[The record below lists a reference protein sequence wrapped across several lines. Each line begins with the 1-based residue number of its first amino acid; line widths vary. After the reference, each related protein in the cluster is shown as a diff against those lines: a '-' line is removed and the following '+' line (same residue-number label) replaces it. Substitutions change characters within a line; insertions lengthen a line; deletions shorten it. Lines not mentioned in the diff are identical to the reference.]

1 MKTLSERI
9 IWLMQT
15 YNLSQTDLAKIAKVK
30 QPSVAAW
37 VAGKTL
43 SLKAEVALAI
53 CEKLPVMYE
62 WLVKG
67 NGEPLPKGQTVEPI
81 TPDES
86 DDERFVKIK
95 VYKIRCSAGPG
106 YEPPTFEVDETAESK
121 SYRQSWLQK
130 HQIIKD
136 KLMIF
141 TVSGDSMEPLLW
153 EGDSIT
159 VNTSEKEVLNGKV
172 YVFTYRGEWRVKR
185 LRKLLDGGLL
195 VISENPSWKD
205 EEIPADQTDQVFII
219 GRVVDRSGNGGL

>member
-1 MKTLSERI
+1 
-9 IWLMQT
+9 
-15 YNLSQTDLAKIAKVK
+15 
-30 QPSVAAW
+30 
-37 VAGKTL
+37 
-43 SLKAEVALAI
+43 
-53 CEKLPVMYE
+53 
-62 WLVKG
+62 
-67 NGEPLPKGQTVEPI
+67 
-81 TPDES
+81 
-86 DDERFVKIK
+86 
-95 VYKIRCSAGPG
+95 
-106 YEPPTFEVDETAESK
+106 
-121 SYRQSWLQK
+121 
-130 HQIIKD
+130 
-136 KLMIF
+136 MIF